1 MKIWKKITGLEP
13 IEMSIDDI
21 MAIGSIKVND
31 SENKVLTTEVLR
43 TLITTAIWSIWKN
56 RNDRIFKDK
65 KETKERQIE
74 TWKANLIREIE
85 IEYELI
91 AQANI
96 RRKDELTKRFMKKW
110 TNDLTLIRIEVNKKG
125 KRRLIMEL

>member
-1 MKIWKKITGLEP
+1 
-13 IEMSIDDI
+13 MSIDDI

-43 TLITTAIWSIWKN
+43 TITTTAIWSIWKN

-74 TWKANLIREIE
+74 TWKADLIREIE

-91 AQANI
+91 SQANI

-110 TNDLTLIRIEVNKKG
+110 MNDLTLIRIEVNKKG
-125 KRRLIMEL
+125 KRRLIIEL